1 MLLFAGPSS
10 GQTSATTK
18 TNADHCGSGF
28 TEAFVPEQMFGC
40 NMAEACKAHD
50 ICYGACDPGG
60 SKHGTDYCK
69 QNEFSG
75 ERVAAKQA
83 CDTQF
88 FWDIAKTNGN
98 KWQCRA
104 VAGIY
109 TSAAAIAG
117 QGPFNGKP
125 MPPQAMKAL
134 VETSGTPEE
143 AMSKFKALALEAKS
157 EQLDLSQLQR
167 KGKTITDAPPL
178 AANTSASQLVVHVAS
193 AQTIPPVRDPSEVRF
208 WNFFDRESRKHSAIQ
223 WSLEPKEFGFFTTPE
238 NQLLVPDGFK
248 PDAGGWP
255 AVVVTPTCGGT
266 KASTRERIKEFLA
279 AGYAVL
285 TVESY
290 KPRNTPSCRPGVVN
304 PPTVFTDTLDALAA
318 LHTVAWI
325 NKNRIFQVGYSMGG
339 FTAAWV
345 ASASNVGQTHGAQ
358 RFRASVGHY
367 GSCAYQHNATAPKLP
382 FLRRDSDRPL
392 LMLMAE
398 NDLET
403 PAAWCFPLLEEM
415 KATRQNASWYIY
427 PSMTHAWDQPE
438 SNGYSFT
445 NGWGKQVVYRYDRAT
460 AQDAT
465 RRTLEFLE
473 QFK

>member
-1 MLLFAGPSS
+1 MITFTKPQALKRPLFMVLSLLTALSIEIANVQA
-10 GQTSATTK
+10 QTTATTFP
-18 TNADHCGSGF
+18 S
-28 TEAFVPEQMFGC
+28 EA
-40 NMAEACKAHD
+40 HTL
-50 ICYGACDPGG
+50 
-60 SKHGTDYCK
+60 S
-69 QNEFSG
+69 
-75 ERVAAKQA
+75 
-83 CDTQF
+83 
-88 FWDIAKTNGN
+88 
-98 KWQCRA
+98 
-104 VAGIY
+104 
-109 TSAAAIAG
+109 
-117 QGPFNGKP
+117 
-125 MPPQAMKAL
+125 PQALQERLAGKRFTSSYANGMK
-134 VETSGTPEE
+134 VTMNYGVDQSV
-143 AMSKFKALALEAKS
+143 
-157 EQLDLSQLQR
+157 QLDLSSGLSARGTWRVDGSQLCFQFQTVPSGCSEVRATASHIYQR
-167 KGKTITDAPPL
+167 RYTSPEVIALQTLPTTDAPPL

-208 WNFFDRESRKHSAIQ
+208 WNYFDRESRKHSAIQ

-266 KASTRERIKEFLA
+266 KASTRERIKEFLG

-358 RFRASVGHY
+358 RFIASVGHY
-367 GSCAYQHNATAPKLP
+367 GSCAYQHNATALKLP

-415 KATRQNASWYIY
+415 KAAGQNVSGHIY

-460 AQDAT
+460 TQDAT